1 NPRFTL
7 PERPFL
13 AQSPPFVVK
22 LVVRG
27 NNAND
32 TSYIPMKTTNK
43 KMTKIPEQK
52 KPKKIG
58 SIKLLHKCW

>member
-32 TSYIPMKTTNK
+32 TSYIPMKSFFEILINGSVRAIFYT
-43 KMTKIPEQK
+43 QK
-52 KPKKIG
+52 T
-58 SIKLLHKCW
+58 